1 MADSQSQSSDVFEM
15 DQLVRLIDLM
25 KEHDLIEVDLQQG
38 DQKIRLARAA
48 ATSPVPLAVAPAAA
62 VAAPAATDSDSPSPE
77 DDPNIVTI
85 CSPMVGTFYSKAN
98 PDAEPYVKIG
108 DSVDADTT
116 ICIIEA
122 MKVFN
127 EIPAEVRGRIVAVLV
142 DNEEPVDHGRPLFK
156 VDTSL

>member
-25 KEHDLIEVDLQQG
+25 KEHDLVEVDLQQG

-62 VAAPAATDSDSPSPE
+62 ATDSGSPSPE
-77 DDPNIVTI
+77 DDANIVTI

-108 DSVDADTT
+108 DSVDADST

-156 VDTSL
+156 VDTSS